1 MEPKVGIIITSWN
14 NKEDTLECLRS
25 VYRIE
30 YPDIMVVV
38 VDNGSTDGAAD
49 AISAEFPLVVLIRS
63 AANMGFCAANNMGIQ
78 RAAADGVEYFLALNN
93 DTVVVPGIV
102 RKLRSVLEKNPDIG
116 AVSPLIAY
124 YDDPGRLQ
132 FNAVTIDW
140 ANGGMFGKYRDKRAI
155 QDGTIKDSD
164 FVTWCAIMF
173 SRHVLDKVGLLD
185 ERYFAYYEDVD
196 WSIRCR
202 RAGFSVK
209 ILTAILV
216 LHKVSRA
223 SGGEY
228 AASVYYYLYRNRLFS
243 CVNTRLCFAR
253 CSFVFCM
260 SWIANAPARIFT

>member
-102 RKLRSVLEKNPDIG
+102 RKLRSVLEK
-116 AVSPLIAY
+116 
-124 YDDPGRLQ
+124 
-132 FNAVTIDW
+132 
-140 ANGGMFGKYRDKRAI
+140 
-155 QDGTIKDSD
+155 
-164 FVTWCAIMF
+164 
-173 SRHVLDKVGLLD
+173 
-185 ERYFAYYEDVD
+185 
-196 WSIRCR
+196 
-202 RAGFSVK
+202 
-209 ILTAILV
+209 
-216 LHKVSRA
+216 
-223 SGGEY
+223 
-228 AASVYYYLYRNRLFS
+228 
-243 CVNTRLCFAR
+243 TR
-253 CSFVFCM
+253 
-260 SWIANAPARIFT
+260 I